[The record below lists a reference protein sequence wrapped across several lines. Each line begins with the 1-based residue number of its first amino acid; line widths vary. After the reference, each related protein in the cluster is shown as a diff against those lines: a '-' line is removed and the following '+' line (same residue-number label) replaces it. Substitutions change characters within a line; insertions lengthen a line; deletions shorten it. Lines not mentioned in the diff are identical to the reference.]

1 MVNTESD
8 LQSIMEYI
16 RDIMEKSSIFVREV
30 RETISEDVTVER
42 RIQD

>member
-8 LQSIMEYI
+8 LQSIMKYI

-30 RETISEDVTVER
+30 RETISEDVTVKQ